1 MKYQGNWFLGAIP
14 GLNGCGGVSNH
25 QPHDCLRSRLI
36 RHRSKKT
43 SKLRVTGLCAGN
55 SPVTGEF
62 PAQRASNAENI
73 PFDDVIMVLGP
84 FHWHWSYYII
94 GPVPAQ
100 LIWRIWANISLKSIG
115 IDDMITRKL
124 SKTKAFA
131 YFIGYCADCV
141 FITPDSKVHGAYIGF
156 TWGRQDP
163 GGPHVGP
170 MILAIW
176 GHVKEMNCAALVIT
190 SFGFTIM

>member
-1 MKYQGNWFLGAIP
+1 MPLLWR
-14 GLNGCGGVSNH
+14 LNGCGGVSNH
-25 QPHDCLRSRLI
+25 QPHDCLLSRLI

-62 PAQRASNAENI
+62 PEQRASNAENI

-84 FHWHWSYYII
+84 FQWHWSYYII

-141 FITPDSKVHGAYIGF
+141 FITPDSKVHGATLGP
-156 TWGRQDP
+156 P
-163 GGPHVGP
+163 GDDRTQVGP
-170 MILAIW
+170 MLAPW
-176 GHVKEMNCAALVIT
+176 YLLSGDT
-190 SFGFTIM
+190 